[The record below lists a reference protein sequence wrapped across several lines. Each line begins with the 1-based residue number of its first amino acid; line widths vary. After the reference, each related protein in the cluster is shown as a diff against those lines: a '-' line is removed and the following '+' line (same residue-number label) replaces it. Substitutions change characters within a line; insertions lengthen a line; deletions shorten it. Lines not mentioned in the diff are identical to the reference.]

1 MLIIFSLLFLLYFL
15 SFLLSLNNRNLD
27 KLLPYEC
34 GLEPIGT
41 ARGEFKIIYYII
53 GLLYLIFDLEILFL
67 YPFAAS
73 LWLLNSYLGFISILL
88 FFIFLTIGFIYEWLN
103 GTITL

>member
-1 MLIIFSLLFLLYFL
+1 MLIIFSLLLFLYFL

-41 ARGEFKIIYYII
+41 ARGEFQIIYYII

-73 LWLLNSYLGFISILL
+73 LWLLNSYLGFISVLL

>member
-1 MLIIFSLLFLLYFL
+1 MITILLILSLLYFF
-15 SFLLSLNNRNLD
+15 SFLLSLHNRNLQ

-34 GLEPIGT
+34 GLEPIGQ
-41 ARGEFKIIYYII
+41 ARGEMKIIYYLI

-73 LWLLNSYLGFISILL
+73 IWLLKTY
-88 FFIFLTIGFIYEWLN
+88 IG
-103 GTITL
+103 